1 MWCQKDKNSF
11 LTPLN
16 YLSLRKER
24 EKKNRKSDKRREEI
38 SWGFFWGH
46 RDTDK
51 NVVPVKSDFWYL
63 PS

>member
-1 MWCQKDKNSF
+1 MPKRQKLISNSIK
-11 LTPLN
+11 
-16 YLSLRKER
+16 LSIAKKRER
-24 EKKNRKSDKRREEI
+24 KKNRKSDKRREEI